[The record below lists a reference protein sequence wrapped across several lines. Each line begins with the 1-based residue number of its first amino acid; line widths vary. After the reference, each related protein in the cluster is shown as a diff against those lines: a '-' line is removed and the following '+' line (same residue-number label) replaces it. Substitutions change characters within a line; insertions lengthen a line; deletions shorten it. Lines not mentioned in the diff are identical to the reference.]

1 MRKSKFITLVLI
13 VLLTLLPVV
22 SVTMMYHI
30 TQCKAIEGMANGY
43 FGDSYTL
50 CSVDDSIKNRDVVMQ
65 AVDDIKARVAIYM
78 TKQYGKNKVNAI
90 YYNKHFVN
98 FLCVMVIFLQ
108 KKN

>member
-65 AVDDIKARVAIYM
+65 AVDDIKARVALYM
-78 TKQYGKNKVNAI
+78 TKQYGKIK
-90 YYNKHFVN
+90 
-98 FLCVMVIFLQ
+98 
-108 KKN
+108 